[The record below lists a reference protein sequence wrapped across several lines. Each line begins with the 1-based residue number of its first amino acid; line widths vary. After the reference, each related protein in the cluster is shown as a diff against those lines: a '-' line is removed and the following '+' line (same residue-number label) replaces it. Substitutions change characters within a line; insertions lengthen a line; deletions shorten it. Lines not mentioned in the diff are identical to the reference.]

1 MEETGGKSLWEVN
14 GDRLLLWNQ
23 LFFQISLGM
32 HQCWVLRLTSRLRN
46 LGCVCTAINL
56 CCCAEGVEL
65 TSSSP
70 ENAHLPAQPG
80 QHSTGVPGHSS
91 DIRTCCWG
99 IHLTFQTGFCSSCC
113 PVPQQLRLPDTPHTQ
128 LGTAAPQ
135 CSASSHGK
143 AVLIRGSSWHQRRAA
158 RKSLT
163 PVLSFLYRR
172 GCLW

>member
-14 GDRLLLWNQ
+14 SDRLLLWNQ

-70 ENAHLPAQPG
+70 EHSPASTARAA
-80 QHSTGVPGHSS
+80 QHWGAGAFIWHQDLLLGHSS
-91 DIRTCCWG
+91 DFPDRV
-99 IHLTFQTGFCSSCC
+99 L
-113 PVPQQLRLPDTPHTQ
+113 QLLLPCA
-128 LGTAAPQ
+128 TAATSPWYPPHPTWYRCTAVQ
-135 CSASSHGK
+135 C
-143 AVLIRGSSWHQRRAA
+143 QQP
-158 RKSLT
+158 RKSSSDQRVQLA
-163 PVLSFLYRR
+163 PEES
-172 GCLW
+172 C